1 MKKHLLLA
9 SQRIEVGALI
19 RGTTLNPRAFH
30 WAVTKSETTGGTEVT
45 RLEYSGIDASGYFQ
59 FDRYRHRHYALY
71 SWSGAEPIEEH
82 FVGSWPH
89 QVMHVARWIAHL
101 EHQVR
106 VGREMSLP

>member
-19 RGTTLNPRAFH
+19 RGTTLNPHAFH
-30 WAVTKSETTGGTEVT
+30 WAVVKSETTGGAEVT
-45 RLEYSGIDASGYFQ
+45 RLEYSSIAASAYFQ
-59 FDRYRHRHYALY
+59 FDHYRRRHYALY
-71 SWSGAEPIEEH
+71 SWSQTEPLEEH

-106 VGREMSLP
+106 ATRETTVK